1 MANPLSLW
9 HMHQISCLRRGHG
22 EDVLVR
28 NAWMGPRGTVSP
40 LHFDRYANILV
51 QAVGRKYVR
60 LYAPEHSAALYPHEG
75 RDFNTS
81 QVSRASP
88 SPFQP
93 RVLACEEHSLTDG

>member
-88 SPFQP
+88 SPCQP
-93 RVLACEEHSLTDG
+93 RVLVCEGLALTDG